1 MVEGRDSGPGRQ
13 LKKHSADEQ
22 DARPFEERVIACRP
36 RLLRVA
42 YVMLGNREDA
52 EDVTQR
58 AMFKAI
64 QSQHLF
70 RGDSGL
76 YTWLY
81 RILVNRYTSASARFL
96 AAAST
101 RRCEVRLTRSG
112 CGAPHARVARS
123 ETTSRRG

>member
-1 MVEGRDSGPGRQ
+1 MVEGRDSGPARQ
-13 LKKHSADEQ
+13 LNKHSADEQ

-81 RILVNRYTSASARFL
+81 RILVNQSKDRRKARSRAQRHFTEMSDALSATVASSARI
-96 AAAST
+96 
-101 RRCEVRLTRSG
+101 VW
-112 CGAPHARVARS
+112 
-123 ETTSRRG
+123 